1 MWISH
6 LGVNNSLS
14 VSKLLSKGVNKSVQ
28 FTIFACLKIATFC
41 FYVWSNLASYKMVQ
55 DYFICRALFD
65 AGNKTQG
72 FAQVFES
79 ILFTTELRAS
89 SVISIFKTSVL
100 LT

>member
-1 MWISH
+1 
-6 LGVNNSLS
+6 
-14 VSKLLSKGVNKSVQ
+14 
-28 FTIFACLKIATFC
+28 
-41 FYVWSNLASYKMVQ
+41 MVQ

-65 AGNKTQG
+65 AGNKTQS

-79 ILFTTELRAS
+79 IILFTTELRAS

>member
-1 MWISH
+1 
-6 LGVNNSLS
+6 
-14 VSKLLSKGVNKSVQ
+14 
-28 FTIFACLKIATFC
+28 
-41 FYVWSNLASYKMVQ
+41 MVQ

-65 AGNKTQG
+65 ANKTQG

-79 ILFTTELRAS
+79 IILFTTELRAS

>member
-1 MWISH
+1 
-6 LGVNNSLS
+6 
-14 VSKLLSKGVNKSVQ
+14 
-28 FTIFACLKIATFC
+28 
-41 FYVWSNLASYKMVQ
+41 MVQ

-79 ILFTTELRAS
+79 ILSTTELIAS

-100 LT
+100 LTYF